1 MKTLSSNQID
11 DVLYF
16 ITDLVI
22 KNNPEMDEDEV
33 YDHLYDYWV
42 ADILEK
48 AIDYISEQ

>member
-16 ITDLVI
+16 ITDLVTT
-22 KNNPEMDEDEV
+22 NNPEMDEDEV
-33 YDHLYDYWV
+33 YDHLCDYWV
-42 ADILEK
+42 VEVIER